1 VDPDA
6 ESDTDYYLIRIRIR
20 IIIWSDPD
28 QSLQLDADRNPDLDP
43 SFQIKSKDLE
53 KVKKYDQILHIL
65 ACHLQID
72 SDPVPDQAYHFD
84 ADRIFIFDAD
94 PDFQFMHMR
103 IRVPKIIRIRI
114 HNTRLRY
121 QNPHSEGHTL

>member
-84 ADRIFIFDAD
+84 ADPDFYIRCGSGFSIHAYANPGSQNYPD
-94 PDFQFMHMR
+94 PDPQH
-103 IRVPKIIRIRI
+103 
-114 HNTRLRY
+114 
-121 QNPHSEGHTL
+121 